1 MSKRTKIE
9 LIITALIFII
19 EFIISLVYRQNI
31 IDSGQIKNIDQEM
44 TALLAVMGG
53 LNIFYGVVLIIINTD
68 HTVKSKA
75 DKHEEIEN
83 KLDEN
88 ITDKP
93 E

>member
-53 LNIFYGVVLIIINTD
+53 LNIFYGIVLIIINTD
-68 HTVKSKA
+68 KGKSKA